1 MKYLIGRLT
10 IIVKQKAI
18 IINNS
23 RLILH
28 PKWLH
33 MQPSVIINHKQGGQ
47 VREPGV
53 STASGEPRVE
63 AKQKDEMAE
72 SKENKNIKAK
82 TQE

>member
-1 MKYLIGRLT
+1 
-10 IIVKQKAI
+10 
-18 IINNS
+18 
-23 RLILH
+23 
-28 PKWLH
+28 